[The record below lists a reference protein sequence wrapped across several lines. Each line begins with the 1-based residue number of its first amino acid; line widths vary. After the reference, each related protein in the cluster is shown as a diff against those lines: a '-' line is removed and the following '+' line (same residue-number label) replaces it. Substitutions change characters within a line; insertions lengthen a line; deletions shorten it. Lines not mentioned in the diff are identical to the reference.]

1 MKLGYT
7 IIYVPNVLAS
17 IEFYERAFGMQRGF
31 MHEGGDYG
39 ELATGETTL
48 AFAAHTLGHSNFPR
62 GYIEASASPKP
73 LGIEIALVTDDVN
86 AAHAKALAAGATEL
100 KAPQLKP
107 WGQTVSYLRCPD
119 GSLVE
124 LCTPVST

>member
-17 IEFYERAFGMQRGF
+17 IEFYEKAFGMQRGF
-31 MHEGGDYG
+31 VHEGGDYG
-39 ELATGETTL
+39 ELLTGETTL
-48 AFAAHTLGHSNFPR
+48 SFAAHSLGHSNLPG
-62 GYIEASASPKP
+62 GYVEASASPKP
-73 LGIEIALVTDDVN
+73 LGVEIALVTDDAV
-86 AAHAKALAAGATEL
+86 AAHAKALAVGATEL
-100 KAPQLKP
+100 KAPEQKP

-124 LCTPVST
+124 LCTPIG